1 MGIQSD
7 KKIDVALDN
16 LLDRQE
22 YLVTQ
27 ANELARSFGNLTFLE
42 HKALDFC
49 FSYIKKDDVVDT
61 VYHSSLREVTKH
73 LGLNKSGENYTRVA
87 IALKNL
93 DKKTPLYI
101 QKIRSDG
108 LKSIIMTHLFSYMEL
123 VGDGQFDFQFT
134 KKIAPYIFDLK
145 EKYYSFKLRELGR
158 VRSKY
163 TLIMLKLWNAN
174 AGKWND
180 YNQPNSFPPNLYLT
194 GSLEDWESWF
204 LGYND
209 EDDDEKSIRWS
220 AGRFKS
226 KVLNVALKE
235 ISELYPKSNIVL
247 TTKKNGR
254 KVVGYELSITQMHTV
269 LPNNTVVING
279 EVQPPRNKG
288 KQGVT
293 DKPRKN
299 REMHKIFTQQETNT
313 KEIKRNKN
321 QEKIEFNQ
329 DEYNNIM
336 GLWVKTFGIN
346 DLKNAAEYLE
356 LLTNLYPYDLIMDQI
371 TAHKDYAKNDDV
383 TTEMIIDL
391 IGSSLKKAYG
401 KEKPNE
407 LSEFEIVRRELARLE
422 KEKAALEQ
430 KLRNKP
436 KEVKGLFDNVDLKK
450 SEKQITDNLDK
461 MTGKSP
467 QDWEQT
473 DLF

>member
-1 MGIQSD
+1 
-7 KKIDVALDN
+7 
-16 LLDRQE
+16 
-22 YLVTQ
+22 
-27 ANELARSFGNLTFLE
+27 
-42 HKALDFC
+42 
-49 FSYIKKDDVVDT
+49 
-61 VYHSSLREVTKH
+61 
-73 LGLNKSGENYTRVA
+73 
-87 IALKNL
+87 
-93 DKKTPLYI
+93 
-101 QKIRSDG
+101 
-108 LKSIIMTHLFSYMEL
+108 
-123 VGDGQFDFQFT
+123 
-134 KKIAPYIFDLK
+134 
-145 EKYYSFKLRELGR
+145 
-158 VRSKY
+158 
-163 TLIMLKLWNAN
+163 MLKLWNAN

-299 REMHKIFTQQETNT
+299 REMHKTFTQQETNT

>member
-7 KKIDVALDN
+7 KKIDIALDN

-49 FSYIKKDDVVDT
+49 FSYIKKDDDVDT

-209 EDDDEKSIRWS
+209 EDDEKSIRWP

-279 EVQPPRNKG
+279 EVQSPRNKG
-288 KQGVT
+288 KQGV
-293 DKPRKN
+293 RKK
-299 REMHKIFTQQETNT
+299 EKSIPTNVS
-313 KEIKRNKN
+313 
-321 QEKIEFNQ
+321 EKVA
-329 DEYNNIM
+329 EYN
-336 GLWVKTFGIN
+336 V
-346 DLKNAAEYLE
+346 
-356 LLTNLYPYDLIMDQI
+356 
-371 TAHKDYAKNDDV
+371 
-383 TTEMIIDL
+383 
-391 IGSSLKKAYG
+391 
-401 KEKPNE
+401 EKQVN
-407 LSEFEIVRRELARLE
+407 LSEVEKLKQELARLE
-422 KEKAALEQ
+422 QEKADLEA
-430 KLRNKP
+430 KVNSKP
-436 KEVKGLFDNVDLKK
+436 KEVKGLFDDDDLKK
-450 SEKQITDNLDK
+450 SEKKINDNLDK
-461 MTGKSP
+461 MTRKSP

>member
-7 KKIDVALDN
+7 KKIDIALDN

-49 FSYIKKDDVVDT
+49 FSYIKKDDDVDT

-209 EDDDEKSIRWS
+209 EDDDEKSIRWP

-279 EVQPPRNKG
+279 EVQSPRNKG
-288 KQGVT
+288 KQGV
-293 DKPRKN
+293 RKK
-299 REMHKIFTQQETNT
+299 EKSIPTNVS
-313 KEIKRNKN
+313 
-321 QEKIEFNQ
+321 EKVA
-329 DEYNNIM
+329 EYN
-336 GLWVKTFGIN
+336 V
-346 DLKNAAEYLE
+346 
-356 LLTNLYPYDLIMDQI
+356 
-371 TAHKDYAKNDDV
+371 
-383 TTEMIIDL
+383 
-391 IGSSLKKAYG
+391 
-401 KEKPNE
+401 EKQVN
-407 LSEFEIVRRELARLE
+407 LSEVEKLKQELARLE
-422 KEKAALEQ
+422 QEKADLEA
-430 KLRNKP
+430 KVNSKP
-436 KEVKGLFDNVDLKK
+436 KEVKGLFDDDDLKK
-450 SEKQITDNLDK
+450 SEKKINDNLDK
-461 MTGKSP
+461 MTRKSP